1 METTPDTG
9 NREPG
14 RGQPPLIRNWWSL
27 TGLVIA
33 GGALFSFLLLF
44 VLDSLARF
52 GNPYLGILTYLVAPG
67 FLFLGLLLTV
77 FGMWWERRRRS
88 RQGAGPVQLVI
99 DLSRPRDRK
108 RLAWFV
114 GGAAG
119 FLLLSAVGSYQT
131 YHFTESTQFCGQV
144 CHTVMEP
151 QWVTYQQGPHAR
163 VACVECHIGPGAT
176 WFVKSKLSGT
186 YQVYATL
193 ADKYPRPIPTPI
205 KNLRPAR
212 ETCEQCHWPQKFIG
226 NLDRTFHYFL
236 ADETNTPFV
245 VRMTLKV
252 GGGDPRHGPV
262 EGIHWHVHPTNL
274 VQYIAARW
282 EDGKWVP
289 DPTRQSIP
297 WVRFVDGQGVVT
309 EYRKPSF
316 GEDPSKFE
324 IRTMDCMDCHNRP
337 AHQYQAPSKAVDRAL
352 ALGRIDPTLPWIKSN
367 AVYVLT
373 LEYTNRTE
381 ALETIATFLAAAY
394 PPDTYPDRQ
403 KSIREAIAVVQEIY
417 RNNFF
422 PDMRAS
428 WDKYPVNSSHMFWPG
443 CFRCHEGEHSTP
455 DGKQTIVKDCNACHS
470 ILAQGYGEALKRLTP
485 EGQPFEHPGGE
496 VDGGCYDCHTGGL

>member
-1 METTPDTG
+1 M
-9 NREPG
+9 NA
-14 RGQPPLIRNWWSL
+14 GQTNPERPNPPLWRNWWSL

-44 VLDSLARF
+44 LLDSLARF
-52 GNPYLGILTYLVAPG
+52 GNPYLGILTYLVAPA
-67 FLFLGLLLTV
+67 FLFLGLFLTLA
-77 FGMWWERRRRS
+77 GMALERRRR
-88 RQGAGPVQLVI
+88 RREGQGAVAARLVI
-99 DLSRPRDRK
+99 DFARPEDRK
-108 RLAWFV
+108 RLAWFLA
-114 GGAAG
+114 GAAG

-151 QWVTYQQGPHAR
+151 QRVTHQLGPHAR

-205 KNLRPAR
+205 RNLRPAR
-212 ETCEQCHWPQKFIG
+212 ETCEQCHWPQKFTG

-245 VRMTLKV
+245 LRMTLKV
-252 GGGDPRHGPV
+252 GGSDPRHGPV
-262 EGIHWHVHPTNL
+262 EGIHWHVHPTNV
-274 VQYIAARW
+274 VQYVAAKW
-282 EDGKWVP
+282 ENGQWVP

-297 WVRFVDGQGVVT
+297 WVRFIDGQGVVT
-309 EYRKPSF
+309 EFRKPGF
-316 GEDPSKFE
+316 TNEPTLFE

-337 AHQYQAPSKAVDRAL
+337 AHQYQAPTKAVDRAM
-352 ALGRIDPTLPWIKSN
+352 ALGRIDPALPWIKSN
-367 AVYVLT
+367 AVYALT
-373 LEYTNRTE
+373 QPYTNLAE
-381 ALETIATFLAAAY
+381 AMEGIATFLAAAY
-394 PPDTYPDRQ
+394 PAATQRDLHPQVRQAIDTL
-403 KSIREAIAVVQEIY
+403 QEIY

-422 PDMRAS
+422 PNMRAS
-428 WDKYPVNSSHMFWPG
+428 WEKYPVNSSHMFWPG
-443 CFRCHEGEHSTP
+443 CFRCHEGRHVTA
-455 DGKQTIVKDCNACHS
+455 DGRRTIVNDCNACHT
-470 ILAQGYGEALKRLTP
+470 ILAQGHGEALRQLTP
-485 EGQPFEHPGGE
+485 EGQPFRHPGDE